1 MNTEKLIRVIH
12 AIGEKIEAEKDYL
25 TGLDNVIGDGDHGIN
40 MSRGFQEVE
49 KTLNAYADKE
59 PGDILKAVG
68 MALVSK
74 VGGSSGP
81 LYGTAFLKMGMTLK
95 GKKEIS
101 IEDFLK
107 ALQVA
112 IDAVMLRGKAVR
124 GEKTMLDAMIP
135 AREAMESA
143 YQEMV
148 GTTFHA
154 EKDSVV
160 GTDSTKEKDS
170 AVGTT
175 FHKEAALAAKVILA
189 AGVKAAWEGVEY
201 TKTIAATKGR
211 ASYLGERSIGHQ
223 DPGATSFTMMLEAL
237 EGAL

>member
-1 MNTEKLIRVIH
+1 
-12 AIGEKIEAEKDYL
+12 
-25 TGLDNVIGDGDHGIN
+25 
-40 MSRGFQEVE
+40 
-49 KTLNAYADKE
+49 
-59 PGDILKAVG
+59 
-68 MALVSK
+68 
-74 VGGSSGP
+74 
-81 LYGTAFLKMGMTLK
+81 
-95 GKKEIS
+95 
-101 IEDFLK
+101 
-107 ALQVA
+107 
-112 IDAVMLRGKAVR
+112 
-124 GEKTMLDAMIP
+124 MLDAMIP